1 MEVLVTGK
9 LHERGLTAL
18 RAIPDVTVHYH
29 PDCPVEQLHA
39 LVRTCQVL
47 ITRSETTI
55 DRDLIARAP
64 HLRIVGRAAVGVA
77 NIDLEYATTKGI
89 LVVNCPGKN
98 TNAAAELTFAL
109 LMTMMRNVQR
119 AATHLQQG
127 GWDRHR
133 FKGRELRQRKLGVIG
148 LGHVGHRVCKF
159 AHGFDME
166 VYGYDPY
173 LPSSRFS
180 QYDVK
185 KIADLAVLAELCEIL
200 TVHVPLNAETRGMI
214 DRDIMRKLGPQG
226 ILINAARGDV
236 IVKEDLLHA
245 LEHNE
250 IGLVGLDTWHD
261 EPQIDA
267 RLRTHAQV
275 FGTPH
280 IGASTEEAQ
289 LAIGLTIADQIKKA
303 IEGGVV
309 DFPVNVPYS
318 TVIDSSL
325 HRSFAVLAEKLGSLI
340 GQIITYTPV
349 RVKIRYSHELGA
361 FPLLRLSWI
370 NGYLQQTVSDYVSIV
385 NCEAHLQR
393 LGIHLEEETCA
404 LTPLAS
410 MEVTVSDAH
419 GNDTSV
425 GGVIFDEEKPRL
437 AHIDNYKFEIKPRGR
452 FLLIRN
458 RDLPGVLGDTGNF
471 LATEKINIGS
481 VFLSRQRRTASAMAM
496 IEIDSA
502 LSQAALQ
509 RMLTI
514 KNVLAVVQINL

>member
-1 MEVLVTGK
+1 MEILITGK
-9 LHERGLTAL
+9 LHEQGLAGL
-18 RAIPDVTVHYH
+18 RAIPDVALHYH
-29 PDCPVEQLHA
+29 PDCPVEHLRE

-55 DRDLIARAP
+55 DHDLIDRAAR
-64 HLRIVGRAAVGVA
+64 LRIIGRAAVGVA
-77 NIDLEYATTKGI
+77 NIDIEYATTKGI

-98 TNAAAELTFAL
+98 TNAAAELTFTL
-109 LMTMMRNVQR
+109 IMTMMRHVHR

-133 FKGRELRQRKLGVIG
+133 FKGRELQQRKLGVVG

-173 LPSSRFS
+173 LPQARFS

-185 KIADLAVLAELCEIL
+185 KIDDLATLAEICEIL
-200 TVHVPLNAETRGMI
+200 TVHVPLNAETQGMI
-214 DRDIMRKLGPQG
+214 NRNIMRKLGTQG

-236 IVKEDLLHA
+236 IAKEDLLQA
-245 LEHNE
+245 LEHDE

-261 EPQIDA
+261 EPHIDA
-267 RLRTHAQV
+267 RLRTHTKV

-289 LAIGLTIADQIKKA
+289 LAIGITIADQIRKA

-325 HRSFAVLAEKLGSLI
+325 HRAFAVLAEKLGSLI

-349 RVKIRYSHELGA
+349 QVKIKYSHELGT
-361 FPLLRLSWI
+361 FPLLRLSWM

-385 NCEAHLQR
+385 NCESHLQR
-393 LGIHLEEETCA
+393 LGIHLEEETCTT
-404 LTPLAS
+404 TPRTN
-410 MEVTVSDAH
+410 MEVVVSDAQ
-419 GNDTSV
+419 GNSTAV
-425 GGVIFDEEKPRL
+425 GGIIFDEEKPRL
-437 AHIDNYKFEIKPRGR
+437 AHIDNYKFEIKPSGR

-458 RDLPGVLGDTGNF
+458 RDLPGVVGDTGSF
-471 LATEKINIGS
+471 LSTEKINIGS
-481 VFLSRQRRTASAMAM
+481 IFLSRKRRTASAMAM

-514 KNVLAVVQINL
+514 KNVLSVSQINL

>member
-9 LHERGLTAL
+9 LHERGLAGL
-18 RAIPDVTVHYH
+18 RAIPEVSIRYH
-29 PDCPVEQLHA
+29 PDCPAARLHA

-47 ITRSETTI
+47 VTRSETTI
-55 DRDLIARAP
+55 DRALIDRAP
-64 HLRIVGRAAVGVA
+64 RLRIIGRAAVGVA
-77 NIDLEYATTKGI
+77 NIDLKYATTKGI

-109 LMTMMRNVQR
+109 IMSLLRNVHA
-119 AATHLQQG
+119 AATHMQRG

-133 FKGRELRQRKLGVIG
+133 FKGRELRQRKIGVVG

-173 LPSSRFS
+173 LPQARFA
-180 QYDVK
+180 QYEVK
-185 KIADLAVLAELCEIL
+185 RIDSLATLAEICEIL
-200 TVHVPLNAETRGMI
+200 TVHVPLNPETCGMI
-214 DRDIMRKLGPQG
+214 DRDIMRKLGTQG

-236 IVKEDLLHA
+236 VVKEDLLQA
-245 LEHNE
+245 LEQDE

-261 EPQIDA
+261 EPRIDA
-267 RLRTHAQV
+267 RLRTHAKV

-289 LAIGLTIADQIKKA
+289 LAIGVTIAAQVKKA

-325 HRSFAVLAEKLGSLI
+325 HRAFAVLAEKLGSLI
-340 GQIITYTPV
+340 GQIVTTTPTH
-349 RVKIRYSHELGA
+349 VKIKYSHELGS

-370 NGYLQQTVSDYVSIV
+370 NAFLQQTVNDYVSIV

-393 LGIHLEEETCA
+393 LGIQLEEETCA
-404 LTPLAS
+404 LTPRTS
-410 MEVTVSDAH
+410 MEVVVSDAQ
-419 GNDTSV
+419 NNRTAV
-425 GGVIFDEEKPRL
+425 GGVVFDEEKPRL
-437 AHIDNYKFEIKPRGR
+437 AHIDNYKFEIKPSGR
-452 FLLIRN
+452 FLLLRN
-458 RDLPGVLGDTGNF
+458 RDLPGVVGDTGSF
-471 LATEKINIGS
+471 LATESINIGS

-502 LSQAALQ
+502 LSQDALQ
-509 RMLTI
+509 RLLAI
-514 KNVLAVVQINL
+514 NNVLSVTQINL

>member
-1 MEVLVTGK
+1 MEILITGK
-9 LHERGLTAL
+9 LHDQGLAGL
-18 RAIPDVTVHYH
+18 RAIPDVALHYH
-29 PDCPVEQLHA
+29 PDCPVEHLRE

-55 DRDLIARAP
+55 DHDLIDRAA
-64 HLRIVGRAAVGVA
+64 HLRIIGRAAVGVA
-77 NIDLEYATTKGI
+77 NIDIEYATTKGI

-98 TNAAAELTFAL
+98 TNAAAELTL
-109 LMTMMRNVQR
+109 TLIMTMMRHVHR

-133 FKGRELRQRKLGVIG
+133 FKGRELQQRKLGVVG

-173 LPSSRFS
+173 LPQARFS

-185 KIADLAVLAELCEIL
+185 KIDDLATLAEICEIL
-200 TVHVPLNAETRGMI
+200 TLHVPLNAETQGMI
-214 DRDIMRKLGPQG
+214 NRNIMRKLGTQG

-236 IVKEDLLHA
+236 IAKEDLLQA
-245 LEHNE
+245 LEHDE
-250 IGLVGLDTWHD
+250 IGMVGLDTWHD
-261 EPQIDA
+261 EPHIDA
-267 RLRTHAQV
+267 RLRTHAKV

-289 LAIGLTIADQIKKA
+289 LAIGITIADQIRKA
-303 IEGGVV
+303 IESGVV

-325 HRSFAVLAEKLGSLI
+325 HRAFAVLAEKLGSLI

-349 RVKIRYSHELGA
+349 QVKIKYSHELGT
-361 FPLLRLSWI
+361 FPLLRLSWM

-385 NCEAHLQR
+385 NCESHLQR
-393 LGIHLEEETCA
+393 LGIHLEEETCTT
-404 LTPLAS
+404 TPRTN
-410 MEVTVSDAH
+410 MEVVVSDAQ
-419 GNDTSV
+419 GNSTAV

-437 AHIDNYKFEIKPRGR
+437 AHIDNYKFEIKPSGR

-458 RDLPGVLGDTGNF
+458 RDLPGVVGDTGSF
-471 LATEKINIGS
+471 LSTEKINIGS
-481 VFLSRQRRTASAMAM
+481 IFLSRQRRTALAMAM

-502 LSQAALQ
+502 LSQSALQ

-514 KNVLAVVQINL
+514 KNVLSVSQINL